1 MKPYPE
7 IQIEPFLF
15 LLFFSKLT
23 CLTHSIQ
30 PAEIT
35 TERITFNCINIKWAL
50 CFVLRFSLTEMH
62 RVQPGRHSPV
72 DESSFP
78 WVECFWPCL
87 FSSVLLT
94 KVFFCTLW
102 SLSITHLI
110 AVSGVNALWYSKSLV
125 QDDLVNDQH
134 KVGRGHFFKNVVIKL
149 AFTMIE
155 LEGGNRINLCVVLM
169 KLYPLLSMEGRDA
182 ICEHTDCPSD
192 TEHGLKRSRLHPNLI
207 YLGIRP

>member
-1 MKPYPE
+1 MKPYPD
-7 IQIEPFLF
+7 IQIQLFLP
-15 LLFFSKLT
+15 LLFFLKLS

-35 TERITFNCINIKWAL
+35 TEWIIFNSINIKWAL
-50 CFVLRFSLTEMH
+50 CFMLRFSLTEMH

-72 DESSFP
+72 DGSSFP

-94 KVFFCTLW
+94 KVFFSTLW

-134 KVGRGHFFKNVVIKL
+134 KVGRGHFFK
-149 AFTMIE
+149 T
-155 LEGGNRINLCVVLM
+155 
-169 KLYPLLSMEGRDA
+169 LS
-182 ICEHTDCPSD
+182 
-192 TEHGLKRSRLHPNLI
+192 
-207 YLGIRP
+207 